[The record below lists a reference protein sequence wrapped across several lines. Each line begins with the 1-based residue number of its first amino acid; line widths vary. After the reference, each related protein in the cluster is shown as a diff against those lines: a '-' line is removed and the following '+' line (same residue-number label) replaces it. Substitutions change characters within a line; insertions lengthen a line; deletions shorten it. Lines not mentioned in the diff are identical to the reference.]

1 MMAILSVLVLAA
13 SAATPRA
20 SPAGRSTQG
29 AQVTAFVR
37 DGLAGRVVVLEN
49 GLAVANRHVLAY
61 LAARESVVL
70 LAGGLTQQALVL
82 LGAGHDLAGVLPPSQ
97 LEGLPA
103 LQMARLVE
111 DLALFA
117 QQTAGLLQEAV
128 AALTTPAPAQTVGE
142 DAITRVLYL
151 SRMRK
156 TVDVLRRAAGWLDT
170 IDRETGAHATLPG
183 FGAGTSLDAQLTM
196 LQ

>member
-1 MMAILSVLVLAA
+1 VA
-13 SAATPRA
+13 
-20 SPAGRSTQG
+20 
-29 AQVTAFVR
+29 AFVR
-37 DGLAGRVVVLEN
+37 DGLAGRVVVVEN

-61 LAARESVVL
+61 LATRESVAL
-70 LAGGLTQQALVL
+70 LAGGLTQQALIL
-82 LGAGHDLAGVLPPSQ
+82 LSAGHDLAGVLPPAQ

-103 LQMARLVE
+103 LQLARLIE

-117 QQTAGLLQEAV
+117 QQTAGLLQETV
-128 AALTTPAPAQTVGE
+128 AALSTPAPAQTVGE

-151 SRMRK
+151 SRMQK
-156 TVDVLRRAAGWLDT
+156 TVDVLRRAEGWLDT

-183 FGAGTSLDAQLTM
+183 FGAGISLDAQLNM